1 MNRIGKTE
9 GVGAYETTLHMTGE
23 YPKWWQGRR
32 FHKGINAWAVGKDSK
47 TVREIIQLKLLGPV
61 GEHGTGMIPGDYI
74 LNTTQKP
81 GVPDAVE
88 SIVVQHVPT
97 ATKSR
102 IVLKSYD
109 QGRESFVGTEQD
121 LIWMDEEP
129 TRDIYI
135 ECLTR
140 TMTTN
145 GLIMVT
151 ATPLM
156 GMTDLIKDYL
166 NVNMENA

>member
-1 MNRIGKTE
+1 M
-9 GVGAYETTLHMTGE
+9 
-23 YPKWWQGRR
+23 
-32 FHKGINAWAVGKDSK
+32 
-47 TVREIIQLKLLGPV
+47 REIIQFKLLGPV
-61 GEHGTGMIPGDYI
+61 GEYGSGMIPGDLI
-74 LNTTQKP
+74 LSTTPKP

-156 GMTDLIKDYL
+156 GMTDLVKDYL